1 MMEEYEL
8 EQSINPQKKSVDMNQ
23 FKVET
28 NKLNNIKKKIAVLSG
43 KGGVGKS
50 LVTSLLAAMMRRNDY
65 NVGVLDADITG
76 PSIPKMFG
84 VENLKIES
92 SEHGMNPPRTHN
104 GIKIMSINLLL
115 EKSDAPVIWRGPL
128 LAGAVK
134 QFWTDVIWGDLDYLF
149 FDLPPGTGDV
159 PLTIFQSIPLDG
171 IVIVTSPQDLVSL
184 IVKKAYNMAKE
195 MNVPI
200 LGIIENMSYVVCPEC
215 KNRINI
221 FGEGKTNEV
230 AKDLGIKFLGS
241 LPIDPDI
248 ARLCDRGEIEKFDKD
263 YLNDCVNE
271 FKI

>member
-1 MMEEYEL
+1 MERSGINEKNNKKVNM
-8 EQSINPQKKSVDMNQ
+8 EQFRVN
-23 FKVET
+23 T
-28 NKLNNIKKKIAVLSG
+28 NKMNNINKKIAVLSG

-50 LVTSLLAAMMRRNDY
+50 LMTSLLAVLMRKNGY

-76 PSIPKMFG
+76 PSIPKIFG
-84 VENLKIES
+84 AENLKIES
-92 SEHGMNPPRTHN
+92 NELGMYPPKSN
-104 GIKIMSINLLL
+104 SGISLMSINFLLKKR
-115 EKSDAPVIWRGPL
+115 ENPVIWRGPL

-159 PLTIFQSIPLDG
+159 PLTIFQAIPLDG
-171 IVIVTSPQDLVSL
+171 IIIITSPQDLVSL

-200 LGIIENMSYVVCPEC
+200 IGIIENMSYVDCPEC

-221 FGEGKTNEV
+221 FGEGKTKEV

-241 LPIDPDI
+241 MPIDVDI

-271 FKI
+271 LRT